1 MRYPAGPMKAVATR
15 RTLLFALALL
25 SASAGVAY
33 GDNDDDD
40 DDNDHNRASRAV
52 GQGVALPLAEI
63 LNMVRA
69 HLGGEMIGLKLK
81 SKDGRLVYKLKVLT
95 STGQLREVS
104 VDAMT
109 GEIVNSKED

>member
-1 MRYPAGPMKAVATR
+1 MKAATTR
-15 RTLLFALALL
+15 RTLLFALVLL
-25 SASAGVAY
+25 SASVGVAY

-52 GQGVALPLAEI
+52 GQGLALPLAEI

-69 HLGGEMIGLKLK
+69 RLGGQIIGLKLK
-81 SKDGRLVYKLKVLT
+81 SKDGRLVYKFKVVT
-95 STGQLREVS
+95 PAGQLREIS

-109 GEIVNSKED
+109 GDIVNSKED